1 MGTGPG
7 RPLPENT
14 TLLDGDILFLEVC
27 EGSKKHEES
36 PLWQTPNVVCNHR
49 VVLVE
54 NHSQPWGRRR
64 PMTPPEDQRVNHKR
78 VARVIHT
85 EQP

>member
-14 TLLDGDILFLEVC
+14 TLLDGDILFLEVR

-36 PLWQTPNVVCNHR
+36 PLWQTPNVMRNDR

-54 NHSQPWGRRR
+54 NHSQPWRRR
-64 PMTPPEDQRVNHKR
+64 CPMAPPEGERVNHKR
-78 VARVIHT
+78 VARV
-85 EQP
+85 